1 MLTMFDYELKAE
13 NCAAAAL
20 ASLNLDDRLEYIRM
34 SAVWRNEALR
44 VTLGDQAEM
53 LWQYPVPDDQNLFV

>member
-1 MLTMFDYELKAE
+1 MLTMLDCELKAE

-20 ASLNLDDRLEYIRM
+20 ASRNLDDRLEYIRM

-53 LWQYPVPDDQNLFV
+53 LWQYPAPDDEDPFI